1 MPVNATHP
9 EYDASLPAWQRARDV
24 FAGDDAVKAA
34 GEKYLPHLDSQSDEE
49 YASYRK
55 RAAFFNAAART
66 LDEYLDLIFRRA
78 PVTTVANPEQLRG
91 FVDDCD
97 GWGTDFDRYARR
109 VVSEVLS
116 VGRGGTLMLMESE
129 RPWITFWRAED
140 ILNWEV
146 EQLGERMVLTR
157 VVLKDAKRLC
167 VLRLQLGDSA
177 SPGSSVTSGNDG
189 GKGPLRAGLKYTG
202 AATAAYT
209 PISRNPRLEY
219 AAPFDSEK
227 PTARLI
233 SCPSRLMSRL

>member
-24 FAGDDAVKAA
+24 LAGEDAVKAA
-34 GEKYLPHLDSQSDEE
+34 GEKYLPRLDSQSDEE

-78 PVTTVANPEQLRG
+78 PVTTVTNPEQLRG

-97 GWGTDFDRYARR
+97 GWGTDFGRYARR
-109 VVSEVLS
+109 VVSEALS
-116 VGRGGTLMLMESE
+116 VGRGGTLMLMESG
-129 RPWITFWRAED
+129 RPWIAFWQAED

-146 EQLGERMVLTR
+146 EQVGERMVLTG

-167 VLRLQLGDSA
+167 VLKLERGN
-177 SPGSSVTSGNDG
+177 SSSRGC
-189 GKGPLRAGLKYTG
+189 G
-202 AATAAYT
+202 AT
-209 PISRNPRLEY
+209 
-219 AAPFDSEK
+219 
-227 PTARLI
+227 
-233 SCPSRLMSRL
+233 